1 MGFPGSVMQTVR
13 FPKTSLTTKRV
24 LGVDLGIASCGW
36 ALIDLENDDAQ
47 AQSVGQIVA
56 LGTWMFDAPE
66 TDKERK
72 PTNQIRR
79 TMRGQR
85 RVIRRRRQRM
95 NAIRRLLFDH
105 KLLPSDDKD
114 VLKMPGRDPWK
125 LRAEALDRV
134 LGAEEFAVAVAH
146 IAKHR
151 GFKSNKKSDGANA
164 ADESS
169 KMLKAIEASREKSAA
184 YRTVGEMLVKDPA
197 FTGRLRNRDGD
208 YSRSLLRQDLEAET
222 RKIFEEQRRL
232 RNPIA
237 SEALQ
242 SSLAEIA
249 FFQRPLQ
256 DSESLLGPCPFEND
270 EKRTSKRAPSFEL
283 FRYLSRLTAL
293 RVRPGRTDRPLT
305 ADEISNA
312 AANFGRT
319 AKITFKS
326 LRKTIGLDP
335 DCRFVGVSIE
345 DEKHDVAARKGE
357 AAFGTAKLRDV
368 LGDAGWLS
376 LVKTPERLDRLA
388 EVLTFRDAPER
399 IRAGL
404 EELAL
409 DPLIVKAVMDA
420 VNAGAFARFTGA
432 GHISSMAARA
442 IIPFLRQGRVYSD
455 ACAQAG
461 YDHAARPTVEL
472 KDIGSPV
479 ARKALSEA
487 VKQVNAVVR
496 EYGIPD
502 AIHIELARDVG
513 KSKDQRD
520 EIKSGID
527 KRNAEKDRLRTQ
539 YEEDIGHAPRTAE
552 DLLRYELWKQQN
564 CRCIYTDAYIDP
576 KAVASTA
583 NEAQVDHILPW
594 SRFGDDS
601 FHNKALVT
609 AKANQDKRG
618 QTPFEWFSNTKSE
631 DGWDAFVARVEG
643 NKVFRGFKKRNLLLK
658 NAAEVEERFRSRNL
672 NDTRYASRALAGF
685 LEQKYPPE
693 PGRRRVFARP
703 GSITSKLRQAWGVQD
718 LKKDADGKRLS
729 DDRHHALDALVC
741 AATTEGILNR
751 LTRAFQEAERRGLG
765 REIADMPQPWP
776 GFRDQAKAAVL
787 SVFVARAER
796 RRARGKAHDATI
808 KQLDGGSIYERES
821 VEKLTLKDL
830 ELVKGPERNGKLI
843 ESLRAWIEAGKPKN
857 TSPLS
862 PKGDPV
868 RKVRIL
874 NRAKDGVSIRG
885 GIVDRGE
892 MVRVD
897 VFRKKHRRGAWQYF
911 LVPVYPHQVAMDTAP
926 PRKWAQGGVLESEWQ
941 SVDEGHEFLWPLHP
955 MSLIEMVKPDGEV
968 LRGYFRGMD
977 RSTGAIHVSL
987 HQSRDA
993 KVRGTGA
1000 RTLSSLTKLTV
1011 DRLGRV
1017 HLVEREARTW
1027 HGAVCT

>member
-1 MGFPGSVMQTVR
+1 MQTVR
-13 FPKTSLTTKRV
+13 FPKLSQAAKRV
-24 LGVDLGIASCGW
+24 LGIDLGIASCGW
-36 ALIDLENDDAQ
+36 ALIDLENDDTD
-47 AQSVGQIVA
+47 SGPVGRIVA

-66 TDKERK
+66 TDKERT

-95 NAIRRLLFDH
+95 NALRRLFLEH
-105 KLLPSDDKD
+105 KLLPTADRDA
-114 VLKMPGRDPWK
+114 LKIPRLDPWK

-134 LGAEEFAVAVAH
+134 LGAEELAVTLAH
-146 IAKHR
+146 IARHR

-169 KMLKAIEASREKSAA
+169 KMLKEIEASREKSAA
-184 YRTVGEMLVKDPA
+184 YRTVGEMLVKDPTFA
-197 FTGRLRNRDGD
+197 GRLRNRDGD
-208 YSRSLLRQDLEAET
+208 YTRSLLRQDLEAET
-222 RKIFEEQRRL
+222 RKICEAQRRL
-232 RNPIA
+232 GNPLA
-237 SEALQ
+237 GEALQ
-242 SSLAEIA
+242 SSFAEIA

-256 DSESLLGPCPFEND
+256 DSKSLLGPCQFEKD

-293 RVRPGRTDRPLT
+293 RLRQGRTDRPLT
-305 ADEISNA
+305 LDEIGAA

-319 AKITFKS
+319 AKITFKA
-326 LRKTIGLDP
+326 LRKLIDLDP
-335 DCRFVGVSIE
+335 DCRFVGVSAE

-368 LGDAGWLS
+368 LGDAGWSS

-404 EELAL
+404 DELAL
-409 DPLIVKAVMDA
+409 DPLIAKAVMDA
-420 VNAGAFARFTGA
+420 VAAGAFARFTGA
-432 GHISSMAARA
+432 GHISSKAARA
-442 IIPFLRQGRVYSD
+442 IVPFLKQGRVYSD

-461 YDHAARPTVEL
+461 YDHAARPRIEL
-472 KDIGSPV
+472 TDIGSPV

-487 VKQVNAVVR
+487 VKQINAVVR
-496 EYGIPD
+496 EYGVPD

-564 CRCIYTDAYIDP
+564 CRCIYTDAYIGP

-618 QTPFEWFSNTKSE
+618 QTPFEWFSKMKSE
-631 DGWDAFVARVEG
+631 GEWDAFVARVEG
-643 NKVFRGFKKRNLLLK
+643 SKVFRGFKKRNLLLK

-672 NDTRYASRALAGF
+672 NDTRYASRALAGL
-685 LEQKYPPE
+685 LEHEQRYPPE
-693 PGRRRVFARP
+693 PDRRRVFARP
-703 GSITSKLRQAWGVQD
+703 GTITSKLRQAWGVQD

-741 AATTEGILNR
+741 AATTEGVLNR

-765 REIADMPQPWP
+765 REIADMPQPWQ
-776 GFRDQAKAAVL
+776 GFRDQAKAAVQ

-808 KQLDGGSIYERES
+808 KQLGDDGSIYERKP

-830 ELVKGPERNGKLI
+830 ELVKNPERNGKLI
-843 ESLRAWIEAGKPKN
+843 ENLRAWIEAGKPKN
-857 TSPLS
+857 TFPLS

-868 RKVRIL
+868 RKVRVL
-874 NRAKDGVSIRG
+874 NRAKDGVPIRG

-897 VFRKKHRRGAWQYF
+897 VFRKKHAKGAWQYF
-911 LVPVYPHQVAMDTAP
+911 LVPVYPHQVAMDDAP
-926 PRKWAQGGVLESEWQ
+926 PRKWVQAHVPESEWK
-941 SVDEGHEFLWPLHP
+941 SLDAGHDYLWPLHP
-955 MSLIEMVKPDGEV
+955 MSLIELVKSDGVV
-968 LRGYFRGMD
+968 LRGYYRGMD
-977 RSTGAIHVSL
+977 RSSGTISLSL
-987 HQSRDA
+987 HHSKDA
-993 KVRGTGA
+993 VVRGTGT
-1000 RTLSSLTKLTV
+1000 RTLSNLTKLTV

-1017 HLVEREARTW
+1017 NVVEREKRTW
-1027 HGAVCT
+1027 HGVVCT